1 MAADA
6 AHGRSIWNCPV
17 MQFQLVFWFS
27 LGFLIVTGRNPLL
40 SLLFSFILAT
50 GVAAFSAAPE
60 IVQWIDEIP

>member
-1 MAADA
+1 
-6 AHGRSIWNCPV
+6 

-27 LGFLIVTGRNPLL
+27 LGFLIFTGRNPLL
-40 SLLFSFILAT
+40 SLVFSFILAT